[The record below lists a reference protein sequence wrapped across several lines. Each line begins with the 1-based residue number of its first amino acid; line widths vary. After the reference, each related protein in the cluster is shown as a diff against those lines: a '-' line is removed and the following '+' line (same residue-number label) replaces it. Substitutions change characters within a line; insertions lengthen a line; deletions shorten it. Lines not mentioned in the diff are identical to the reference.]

1 MTQHTTG
8 VQGIRSF
15 TILQLLLGN
24 IGKPGGGVKALRGEP
39 NVQGACDMAVLY
51 NYIEPISHG
60 DRIAGSAT
68 GNPAGVCL

>member
-24 IGKPGGGVKALRGEP
+24 IGKPGGCT
-39 NVQGACDMAVLY
+39 NCDTSPSLVVGT
-51 NYIEPISHG
+51 SGGTGGG
-60 DRIAGSAT
+60 DIDSE
-68 GNPAGVCL
+68 